1 MTKKEKILYKDGRK
15 NSNGYKYNPFD
26 FFEKKWIPIVLSILI
41 PIALVIS
48 LLELLNV
55 TSWNKIF
62 SSVGIING
70 TQVVEEDFVVYCLDV
85 GQSDCTIIVCDNV
98 VMMIDTGTLN
108 QVYNIRTSLYTL
120 GIDKVDYMVITHPH
134 DDHISGASDIIE
146 NYDVSNILMPSL
158 NRKNTI
164 LTPTYLNL
172 LDSIEK
178 HNVNP
183 ISISAGYSF
192 NLGSSY
198 VEILSPMK
206 QDEELNNM
214 SAVIK
219 ITYGNTKMLF
229 QGDTDDSVE
238 KQLLMSDYDITADI
252 LKVGHH
258 GSNTSSSGAFLDVVN
273 PEFAIISSGPDN
285 NYGHPNTYVIERLEE
300 RNIKPY
306 ITSLNGDITIVSDG
320 NDLLI
325 TTKK

>member
-15 NSNGYKYNPFD
+15 NPNGFKYNPFN

-55 TSWNKIF
+55 TNWNKIF

-70 TQVVEEDFVVYCLDV
+70 TQVVDDDFVVYCLDV

-120 GIDKVDYMVITHPH
+120 GIDKIDYMVITHPH
-134 DDHISGASDIIE
+134 DDHMSGASDIIE
-146 NYDVSNILMPSL
+146 YYDVSNFLMPSL
-158 NRKNTI
+158 GQENTV

-172 LDSIEK
+172 LDTIAE

-183 ISISAGYSF
+183 IPISAGYSF
-192 NLGSSY
+192 DLGSSY

-206 QDEELNNM
+206 QDNELNNM

-219 ITYGNTKMLF
+219 ITYGDTKMLF
-229 QGDTDDSVE
+229 QGDSDDSIE
-238 KQLLMSDYDITADI
+238 KQLLMSDYDITADL

-325 TTKK
+325 TTEK